1 MKKKILIIGGDS
13 FLGSYLRKYL
23 SVNYDVSSTYFRKSY
38 INGIKVDVTNI
49 SSLSRI
55 INNVNPSVL
64 IDLVAVADPDYAEL
78 NKELTWK
85 LNVESVKSIIGII
98 KDNNIK
104 LIYPSSAYVF
114 SGRNPP
120 YKENAVMDPVNYYG
134 ETKMRAEKMI
144 TQNLNDYVILRLS
157 KLYGYNSK
165 FDKVTFVTK
174 VLNKL
179 RKNEGIH
186 LENNVKKYPLLIND
200 LVDIIDN
207 VISFDRK
214 GIYNVSSPIPITDYE
229 WGLKIAKVFGFS
241 QSLIKKGNI
250 GINSQRPLNS
260 KLDLAKGE
268 KIGFKQTKLMNGLKI
283 IKKTME
289 NYK

>member
-13 FLGSYLRKYL
+13 FLGSCLRKNL

-38 INGIKVDVTNI
+38 LNGIKVDVTNI

-64 IDLVAVADPDYAEL
+64 IDLVAIADPDYAEL
-78 NKELTWK
+78 KKELTWK

-98 KDNNIK
+98 KDKNIK

-120 YKENAVMDPVNYYG
+120 YKENAIMDPVNYYG

-144 TQNLNDYVILRLS
+144 TKNLNDYVILRLS

-179 RKNEGIH
+179 RKNKEIH
-186 LENNVKKYPLLIND
+186 LDNNVKKYPLLIND

-214 GIYNVSSPIPITDYE
+214 GIYHVGFPIPITDYE
-229 WGLKIAKVFGFS
+229 WGLKIANVFGFP
-241 QSLIKKGNI
+241 QLLVKKGSFGKNL
-250 GINSQRPLNS
+250 NRPIDS
-260 KLDLAKGE
+260 RLDLTKIK
-268 KIGFKQTKLMNGLKI
+268 KIGFKQTNLINGLEM
-283 IKKTME
+283 IKREMRK
-289 NYK
+289 